1 MAGVC
6 NMDITTNVKLR
17 LDDQYTFSIS
27 QEQMQDRLVEVALFC
42 DGRFVP
48 CKYWATTW
56 VGEDYDDDVIRM
68 QDGMEVLDLLCYAKH
83 YIYIEA
89 EEFIWEQ
96 EHV

>member
-1 MAGVC
+1 M
-6 NMDITTNVKLR
+6 NVKLR
-17 LDDQYTFSIS
+17 LNDQYTFSIS

-68 QDGMEVLDLLCYAKH
+68 QAGMEVLDLLCYAKH

>member
-1 MAGVC
+1 MRY

-27 QEQMQDRLVEVALFC
+27 QEVDSRDLVEVALFC
-42 DGRFVP
+42 GGQFVP

-68 QDGMEVLDLLCYAKH
+68 QDGMGVLDLLCYAKH
-83 YIYIEA
+83 YVYIEA

>member
-1 MAGVC
+1 
-6 NMDITTNVKLR
+6 MDITTNVKLR

-27 QEQMQDRLVEVALFC
+27 QDQIVDKDNLVEVALFC
-42 DGRFVP
+42 GDQFVP